1 MIFDK
6 LNCNVIYNEMLKNH
20 TTFRIGGKCIALIE
34 PKCVDD
40 IIETIKIC
48 KENNLKFFIIG
59 NGSNLLVSDNGYN
72 GVIIKLKKE
81 FSKIEVCK
89 NKIIAQSG
97 AKLSEIFN
105 ASLNNSLSGFE
116 FASGIPGT
124 IGGAIYMNA
133 GAYGSEMK
141 DVVFGVEVLDIDN
154 LKILKLSTE
163 DLHFSYRKSVIQDK
177 NFIVTKVIINLKNGD
192 YKKIKEL
199 YEDLNERRN
208 SKQPMEFGS
217 AGSTFKRPDGYFAAK
232 LIEDSG
238 LKGFSVND
246 AQVSI
251 KHAGF
256 VINRKNAS
264 CKDVLD
270 LVNHIKKTVFEKF
283 KVNLE
288 LEVRILED

>member
-1 MIFDK
+1 MSF
-6 LNCNVIYNEMLKNH
+6 
-20 TTFRIGGKCIALIE
+20 
-34 PKCVDD
+34 
-40 IIETIKIC
+40 
-48 KENNLKFFIIG
+48 
-59 NGSNLLVSDNGYN
+59 
-72 GVIIKLKKE
+72 
-81 FSKIEVCK
+81 
-89 NKIIAQSG
+89 Q
-97 AKLSEIFN
+97 FN
-105 ASLNNSLSGFE
+105 SFN
-116 FASGIPGT
+116 
-124 IGGAIYMNA
+124 
-133 GAYGSEMK
+133 
-141 DVVFGVEVLDIDN
+141 
-154 LKILKLSTE
+154 
-163 DLHFSYRKSVIQDK
+163 K

-246 AQVSI
+246 AQVSV